1 MTALKRWLALVGWIQ
16 FSAIIAVFMPKAWM
30 DACSELMGVD
40 PLAATPLS
48 GYLARL
54 SSAMYV
60 VHGSLI
66 LCLSY
71 ALPKHLELVPAFA
84 RTTLGL
90 AAMMLWIDLVEGMP
104 VDWTAMEF
112 LALFVS
118 GSITEWL
125 VRRARHGTSNPVK
138 HLDHSHT
145 VE

>member
-16 FSAIIAVFMPKAWM
+16 VSAIIAVFMPKAWM

-40 PLAATPLS
+40 PLAATPLA

-60 VHGSLI
+60 VHGSLLLVI
-66 LCLSY
+66 SKS
-71 ALPKHLELVPAFA
+71 LPKHLAVVPAFA

-90 AAMMLWIDLVEGMP
+90 AAMMLWIDVVEGMP

-118 GSITEWL
+118 GCVMEWL
-125 VRRARHGTSNPVK
+125 ARRAIRMRSEHASAQLHFDAV
-138 HLDHSHT
+138 D
-145 VE
+145 